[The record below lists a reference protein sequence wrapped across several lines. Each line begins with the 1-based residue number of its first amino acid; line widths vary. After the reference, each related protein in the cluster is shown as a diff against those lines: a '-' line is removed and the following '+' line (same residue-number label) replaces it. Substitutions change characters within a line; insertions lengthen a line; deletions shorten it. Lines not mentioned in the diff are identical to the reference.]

1 MIVRMRRR
9 WAFYIAMI
17 GTVAVMAVMGLSAT
31 RYYGKPFPGVLVDA
45 EGVVSS
51 LGLPSWPGFHA
62 GLGFPDRLV
71 SVAGEDVS
79 NRHGAARARA
89 LDQAVERR
97 GPGSEIDA
105 CFESARPE
113 PHVRC
118 VTLPIRPLEP
128 LAWWLFAGL
137 PFLIGAAFV
146 GAGVIAMFASPAGR
160 LSRTFAFT
168 SIWYAL
174 FLFTLFD
181 YHTSRLFVPVF
192 HLAYAIG
199 PLGCFILPLRL
210 PDDVPLLLKRPRLVY
225 AAYGV
230 GAALAAALMLT
241 HALGRSTVG
250 LRNVCAVLLGLSF
263 IFFACTVLLR
273 FSRAEG
279 ARRDALRVLVG
290 AMVPAHAPIGLAFLL
305 ALAGIPGSTT
315 LFCAVP
321 LFLLPPLATFLA
333 FIRHNL
339 WGTRRVLPRLPT
351 RIGLAIVGGVG
362 GVVLAAALVAWA
374 ADIGFRGA
382 LLAAG
387 AGTVV
392 AAVLVALVLTVGD
405 RSLFPAR
412 AEYKPTVEQLSA
424 ELLVLSSP
432 EGVAAAIERT
442 VRRWLPCEIVEFHTE
457 PLADPYDTAALTEQ
471 KSGRRPIVRRKSELY
486 LDVMFNGTLLGQL
499 HLGGK
504 PGGALFTSEDVDLL
518 RTLANLAALALA
530 HARSYSELE
539 QRRREQAAAW
549 HNERAAL
556 VETVAA
562 EIAHEVRYPINFF
575 RSIFSRKKDRLDE
588 EEIDIGCEEVE
599 RLERLVSGLRKVVSK
614 RIERRSARVDEL
626 ASKVELLLRDQLGP
640 RRLIVETSGP
650 MTLRCDPHQVTQ
662 VLVNLVSNALDAA
675 GEDGEVG
682 VCWSAGNGKH
692 GTLCVWDTGPGFSC
706 EPGKLFAPWF
716 TTKPRGTGLGL
727 AIAHRIVRAHGW
739 TIDPE
744 RRDGVTRFVITI
756 PRGDVSDA
764 PPSVPPE
771 TAEPTAEAG

>member
-9 WAFYIAMI
+9 WAFYLAMI
-17 GTVAVMAVMGLSAT
+17 VTVTVMAVIGLCAT
-31 RYYGKPFPGVLVDA
+31 GYYNRPFPGVLVDA
-45 EGVVSS
+45 DGVVSS
-51 LGLPSWPGFHA
+51 LGLPSWPGFQE
-62 GLGFPDRLV
+62 GLGFPDRIV
-71 SVAGEDVS
+71 SVGDRDLHGEPGVV
-79 NRHGAARARA
+79 RARA
-89 LDQAVERR
+89 LDEAVAQAGPRR
-97 GPGSEIDA
+97 ELDV
-105 CFESARPE
+105 CFETARPQ
-113 PHVRC
+113 PHDRC
-118 VTLPIRPLEP
+118 VKLPIMPLAP

-137 PFLIGAAFV
+137 PFVIGAAFV
-146 GAGVIAMFASPAGR
+146 AAGIIALAASPNGS

-181 YHTSRLFVPVF
+181 YHTSRLFVPLF

-210 PDDVPLLLKRPRLVY
+210 PDDIPLLQRRPRLVF

-230 GAALAAALMLT
+230 GAALAAALMVT
-241 HALGRSTVG
+241 HAMGHNTVV
-250 LRNVCAVLLGLSF
+250 LRNVCAVLLGFSF

-273 FSRAEG
+273 FARAEG
-279 ARRDALRVLVG
+279 PRRDALRVLVG
-290 AMVPAHAPIGLAFLL
+290 AMVPAHAPIGVAFLL
-305 ALAGIPGSTT
+305 AFAGIPGSTA

-321 LFLLPPLATFLA
+321 LFLLPPLATFVA

-351 RIGLAIVGGVG
+351 RIGLAVAGAIG
-362 GVVLAAALVAWA
+362 GVVLGAILVSWF
-374 ADIGFRGA
+374 ADVPFRGA
-382 LLAAG
+382 VLGAFAG
-387 AGTVV
+387 ACV
-392 AAVLVALVLTVGD
+392 AAVLVSFVLNVGD

-424 ELLVLSSP
+424 ELVVLSSP

-442 VRRWLPCEIVEFHTE
+442 VRRWLPCEVVEFRTE
-457 PLADPYDTAALTEQ
+457 PGEEQ
-471 KSGRRPIVRRKSELY
+471 EVAYGEEKSGKRPIVARKSELY
-486 LDVMFNGTLLGQL
+486 LDVMFDGVLLGQL

-518 RTLANLAALALA
+518 RTIANLAALALA
-530 HARSYSELE
+530 HAQSYAELE
-539 QRRREQAAAW
+539 LRRREQAAAW
-549 HNERAAL
+549 HNERVAL

-588 EEIDIGCEEVE
+588 EEMDIGCEEVE
-599 RLERLVSGLRKVVSK
+599 RLERLVSGLRKVVST
-614 RIERRSARVDEL
+614 RIERRSARVDDL
-626 ASKVELLLRDQLGP
+626 ATKAEMLLRDQLGR
-640 RRLIVETSGP
+640 RRLVIETSGP
-650 MTLRCDPHQVTQ
+650 LALRCDPDQVTQ
-662 VLVNLVSNALDAA
+662 ILVNLVSNAVDAA
-675 GEDGEVG
+675 GAQGEVG
-682 VCWSAGNGKH
+682 VCWSGGGAK
-692 GTLCVWDTGPGFSC
+692 GTLIVWDTGPGFAC
-706 EPGKLFAPWF
+706 DPAKLFAPWF

-739 TIDPE
+739 SLDPE

-756 PRGDVSDA
+756 PRTDVMDS

-771 TAEPTAEAG
+771 TLESAEAG

>member
-1 MIVRMRRR
+1 MMFRMRRR
-9 WAFYIAMI
+9 WAFYVAMVV
-17 GTVAVMAVMGLSAT
+17 TVAVMAVMGLCAT
-31 RYYGKPFPGVLVDA
+31 GYYNRPFPGVLVDA
-45 EGVVSS
+45 EGIVSS
-51 LGLPSWPGFHA
+51 LGLPSWPGFHQ
-62 GLGFPDRLV
+62 GLAFPDQLV
-71 SVAGEDVS
+71 EVEGEDLS
-79 NRHGAARARA
+79 TRPSAERAKA
-89 LDQAVERR
+89 LDRAVEAAKDRA
-97 GPGSEIDA
+97 SIHA
-105 CFESARPE
+105 CFTTSRPG
-113 PHVRC
+113 PPKRC
-118 VTLPIRPLEP
+118 VELPIMPLDP

-146 GAGVIAMFASPAGR
+146 AAAIIAMFASPTGK
-160 LSRTFAFT
+160 LSRTFAF
-168 SIWYAL
+168 SAIWYAL

-210 PDDVPLLLKRPRLVY
+210 PDDVQILERRPWVVY

-230 GAALAAALMLT
+230 GAALATALIAA
-241 HALGRSTVG
+241 HELGHSTVA

-263 IFFACTVLLR
+263 IFFASAILFR

-279 ARRDALRVLVG
+279 PRRDALRVLVG

-315 LFCAVP
+315 LFCATP
-321 LFLLPPLATFLA
+321 LFLLPPLATSLA
-333 FIRHNL
+333 FFRYNL

-351 RIGLAIVGGVG
+351 RIGLAVAGGIG
-362 GVVLAAALVAWA
+362 GVVLGALLVSSL
-374 ADIGFRGA
+374 GVPFRGA
-382 LLAAG
+382 LLGAAAG
-387 AGTVV
+387 ACV
-392 AAVLVALVLTVGD
+392 AAVLVASFLIVGD
-405 RSLFPAR
+405 RSLFSAR

-442 VRRWLPCEIVEFHTE
+442 VRRWLPCEVVEFHTE
-457 PLADPYDTAALTEQ
+457 PVLEPDEMYVQTDQ
-471 KSGRRPIVRRKSELY
+471 KSGRRSIVPRRSELY
-486 LDVMFNGTLLGQL
+486 LDVMFNGVVLGQL

-518 RTLANLAALALA
+518 RTIANLAALALA
-530 HARSYSELE
+530 HAQSYSELE

-599 RLERLVSGLRKVVSK
+599 RLERLVSGLRKVVST
-614 RIERRSARVDEL
+614 RIERRSARVDDL
-626 ASKVELLLRDQLGP
+626 AIKAEMLLRDQLGP
-640 RRLIVETSGP
+640 RRIIIETSGP
-650 MTLRCDPHQVTQ
+650 LTLRCDPDQVTQ
-662 VLVNLVSNALDAA
+662 ILVNLVSNAIDAA

-682 VCWSAGNGKH
+682 VCWSATPSRS
-692 GTLCVWDTGPGFSC
+692 TLTVWDTGPGFSC
-706 EPGKLFAPWF
+706 EPGQLFAPWF

-756 PRGDVSDA
+756 PRADVSDT
-764 PPSVPPE
+764 PPALPPE
-771 TAEPTAEAG
+771 TVDSTAEAG